1 MVEDDTSANIEWEQ
15 KKGFTDKTR
24 QSRKIDLQK
33 AMAEDAKN
41 RNDFRTKSPAPKD
54 LPKNLKKLRTKIK
67 EVYDDDEDEE
77 ENEVIFHFSLEDE
90 NSSLINALKD
100 DEKSKLSFNKTLEN
114 QKMQQT
120 AGKMEAILMADKMS
134 KQLGLKGL
142 KKKVVHD
149 NIQDVALNSETFN
162 KAISQNVAAKPKIK
176 TGGLS
181 AKDTGNMVKGLQKM
195 KRAAAVS
202 EQIEVNLAESMK
214 AEELVKIGKSQDDKK
229 TAEMIL
235 EKSGRKEPKKAANKA
250 KEKDNQ
256 KVKAAIK
263 QTKER

>member
-33 AMAEDAKN
+33 VMAEDAKN

-162 KAISQNVAAKPKIK
+162 KAISQNVAAKTKIK

>member
-15 KKGFTDKTR
+15 KKGFADKTR

-33 AMAEDAKN
+33 AMAEDAKG
-41 RNDFRTKSPAPKD
+41 RNDFHSTPKTPKD

-67 EVYDDDEDEE
+67 EVYDDDEDED
-77 ENEVIFHFSLEDE
+77 ENEVVFHFSLEDE

-100 DEKSKLSFNKTLEN
+100 DEKNKLSFNKTLNN

-149 NIQDVALNSETFN
+149 NIQDVALNSDTFE
-162 KAISQNVAAKPKIK
+162 KAISQNIAAKTKIK
-176 TGGLS
+176 TSGLS

-195 KRAAAVS
+195 KQAAAVS
-202 EQIEVNLAESMK
+202 EQIEVGLAESMK
-214 AEELVKIGKSQDDKK
+214 ADELVKIGKSQDDKK

-235 EKSGRKEPKKAANKA
+235 EKSGRKEPKKASKQV

-256 KVKAAIK
+256 KVKNAIK